1 MSSHN
6 EQVKPAAFDVAT
18 PAPEAVAAADG
29 KQAPPQRP
37 AWVVPTLLGLGA
49 IAILVFFWLPG
60 RVGQGPAPTVTSP
73 AAPAAESGQPFG
85 GPEQTTPQ
93 PDEASPWSDAQLAKL
108 RKEAQDVLANLLE
121 SQHQLEELAVEMW
134 AGEPF
139 EQAKVFAQ
147 QGDTQYRDRLFV
159 DATTSYEQGMEAM
172 QVLLDTVP
180 KVLAGLLAEA
190 QEAIEAG
197 DRAAAQSALL
207 IAQALQP
214 DNALLLTLT
223 ARAALLDQVMA
234 LVTQAET
241 AEEARDLATAQT
253 LLKQASALDP
263 QHRRVK
269 SELERITAAYV
280 RLQFNQA
287 MSDGYVALNQNQFNN
302 AKTAFRQAAKL
313 VSGSPEAASALQE
326 VQVAQTAYRLSTL
339 QELGQVAQTNE
350 LWQDAVSAY
359 EEALKIDANIFF
371 AQEGLKRSG
380 TRAKL
385 DEKFSTAIDEPSRLA
400 DIAIA
405 EATETLLRQA
415 ASITPRGPV
424 LSRQMSQLETLLKQ
438 ANTVRPLTL
447 TSDGETEVIVY
458 KVARLG
464 QFQQRT
470 LTLRPGEYTA
480 VGTRDG
486 FRDVRVTFNLSH
498 DRPLPVVVISCT
510 ETI

>member
-18 PAPEAVAAADG
+18 PVQEAVAASDG
-29 KQAPPQRP
+29 KHAPAQRP
-37 AWVVPTLLGLGA
+37 GWVIPTLLGLGVV
-49 IAILVFFWLPG
+49 AILVFFWLPG
-60 RVGQGPAPTVTSP
+60 RVGQAPAPAVAPP
-73 AAPAAESGQPFG
+73 AAQTAESGQPSG
-85 GPEQTTPQ
+85 GAKQTTPQ

-121 SQHQLEELAVEMW
+121 SQEQLEALGVELW
-134 AGEPF
+134 AGEEF
-139 EQAKVFAQ
+139 EQAQVFAQ
-147 QGDTQYRDRLFV
+147 QGDAQYRDRLFV
-159 DATTSYEQGMEAM
+159 DATASYEQGVEAM
-172 QVLLDTVP
+172 QTLLDTVP
-180 KVLAGLLAEA
+180 TVLARLLAEA

-197 DRAAAQSALL
+197 DREAAQSALL
-207 IAQALQP
+207 IAQAIEP
-214 DNALLLTLT
+214 DNAQLATLT
-223 ARAALLDQVMA
+223 ARTALLDQLMTLMA
-234 LVTQAET
+234 QAET
-241 AEEARDLATAQT
+241 AEEARDLASAQT
-253 LLKQASALDP
+253 LLKQANALDP
-263 QHRRVK
+263 LHQRVQ
-269 SELERITAAYV
+269 SELERVTAAYI
-280 RLQFNQA
+280 RLQFNRA
-287 MSDGYVALNQNQFNN
+287 MSDGYVALNQNQFNSAN
-302 AKTAFRQAAKL
+302 TAFRQAAKL

-339 QELGQVAQTNE
+339 QDLGKVAQANE
-350 LWQDAVSAY
+350 QWKDAVSAY

-385 DEKFSTAIDEPSRLA
+385 DEKFSAAIDEPSRLA
-400 DIAIA
+400 DIAVA
-405 EATETLLRQA
+405 EATENLLRQA
-415 ASITPRGPV
+415 ASITPKGPV

-438 ANTVRPLTL
+438 ANTARPLTL

-480 VGTRDG
+480 VGTRNG

-498 DRPLPVVVISCT
+498 DGPLPAVVISCT
-510 ETI
+510 ENI